1 MTFLEKT
8 KCISKMEDLF
18 HQRMQTIVKNKK
30 NRSDIFGFIEKK
42 CFDDSWM
49 TSCDKR
55 DYLLYI
61 IYEIHTEWNVIP
73 KLDEL
78 FEWIKSN
85 PFGYN
90 HESYQTYRHI
100 LKEEDDFI
108 ENPPSVDEGV
118 NQCLKCKSFRT
129 FSFTKQTRSSDE
141 AATVFVRCTECGF
154 KFKI

>member
-1 MTFLEKT
+1 MTYFDK
-8 KCISKMEDLF
+8 KYIIKIMEELF
-18 HQRMQTIVKNKK
+18 HQRMQTIVKNKQ
-30 NRSDIFGFIEKK
+30 NRNEILRLIENK

-49 TSCDKR
+49 TLCDKKE
-55 DYLLYI
+55 YLLYI

-78 FEWIKSN
+78 FEWIKTN
-85 PFGYN
+85 PFGYQ
-90 HESYQTYRHI
+90 HDSYRTCRHI

-108 ENPPSVDEGV
+108 ENPPVVDEGV

-141 AATVFVRCTECGF
+141 AVTVFVRCTECGF